1 MKHRQGALG
10 MPDEA
15 RWRRRTTMFIM
26 TIVVLMVTLIAV
38 SPLTAQADQPDGTQP
53 VDCYKESGAD
63 PSQCLPSGRWAGQV
77 GTITTRTESAGG
89 WFGGFTDGMNQIK
102 ATVRTIMPNMLLQ
115 VTQVFWNSALSL
127 SQFAAS
133 FTPMNSLGKTIDSVA
148 GTIVD
153 NVMAGGIP
161 ATFLVLGILG
171 WVGAAS
177 FNVGG
182 QTSGTM
188 LKRIFTTLMCLAIV
202 MTMGAAAKADAG
214 KSEPTVGSP
223 WWVVKNINSTMN
235 MMAGSLLDPSAITD
249 NNPSM
254 MAYGGAA
261 KANCQKYLYY
271 MHQDYKAGTSKA
283 ADGAST
289 NLFDKSDTSAVT
301 SAINTLWEETSLRSW
316 VTMQYGATDVSE
328 GNTSTGVASNALQS
342 YCHVLEDQA
351 GTSTGVQLSL
361 TNRTLSGNANSRN
374 APLTPQTGRYLLSR
388 DGFIDPWDP
397 RVNKDEN
404 ARDTD
409 TSVARH
415 RMNLF
420 WQTCSTNNGKTYAR
434 DGWKQLINNLGDD
447 GSGAIRGTGGA
458 WLRASVNPKADE
470 DQPFKTLRDNA
481 ADNAKVVP
489 FNGNDKTVDS
499 LCTAVFDNKLY
510 TDGSDH
516 DLGDE
521 FYVHNPDLEAAIL
534 GWTFDV
540 PNTGGTWREA
550 NLDLS
555 QANQAAAR
563 ASLERMY
570 GNVSANSLGAF
581 GTVLGS
587 LVNFLVWG
595 MFSLALL
602 LSKIMLCF
610 CMLTLILAFLLQAF
624 PLGDK
629 PRKALLNWG
638 KSTCSYSMIGVLYS
652 AMGFISCLIV
662 SCIITACGGAS
673 GTFFY
678 NLLVGCSPAI
688 AILTIIMT
696 CKQLKIENPFT
707 LKAVA
712 TMAGAGALAEGLSRA
727 GRSAMHAA
735 TIGMAGK
742 MMGLGKAGRIAGR
755 LSSSQNAG
763 GGAKESAETLR
774 RGMDGQQ
781 PPAVEPAMVSKVGNG
796 IAKDAG
802 APASTMDGKPA
813 PPAPTAEEQEI
824 HDKVDETF
832 AQYADAGVDPDT
844 AATLTRRNLAM
855 QRLRDGFLQGA
866 NARNPLRKS
875 GAGTPHAGRA
885 QGRQGRFDRS
895 RVPQPDH
902 RTIGVD
908 CRKPH
913 GDPARHM
920 GNCGACRQ
928 NRRKI
933 RRRHGSTHHAACG
946 PYRAPV
952 ADKPVQAVKGAT
964 DKVVRFADKH
974 MTIHPVQW
982 GRSQV
987 QAAANRIDTAKLERQ
1002 ASKLHALNH
1011 KYGDGTMSIEAA
1023 RAQVGAPRMA
1033 APSHVQP
1040 QVAAPMGS
1048 HTATG
1053 PGPIPTPPQTT
1064 PPDSETAPKE
1074 AQQDAAFSGEQ
1085 EHRLNEALAQ
1095 LDLGGDR

>member
-133 FTPMNSLGKTIDSVA
+133 FTPMDSLGKTIDSVA

-271 MHQDYKAGTSKA
+271 MHQDYKTGTSEA

-289 NLFDKSDTSAVT
+289 DLFDKSDTSAVT

-516 DLGDE
+516 DLGNK

-742 MMGLGKAGRIAGR
+742 MMGLGKAGRVAGR

-763 GGAKESAETLR
+763 GGAQESADVLR
-774 RGMDGQQ
+774 RGMDEQQ
-781 PPAVEPAMVSKVGNG
+781 QQQADPQKPDTET
-796 IAKDAG
+796 AK
-802 APASTMDGKPA
+802 T
-813 PPAPTAEEQEI
+813 PTEEQTAAPQDAQ
-824 HDKVDETF
+824 DKAEQSENGDETPT
-832 AQYADAGVDPDT
+832 QTEPDPYDLAGVD
-844 AATLTRRNLAM
+844 ASTRAKLE
-855 QRLRDGFLQGA
+855 QRTNALHSLRDRFTHGA
-866 NARNPLRKS
+866 AARNPLSK
-875 GAGTPHAGRA
+875 AGRA
-885 QGRQGRFDRS
+885 QLMRDARKVVKVGLTGAALLNPVTAPLGMIAAARMATRRATWSAAGRTLKNAGRFMRDVSAPTMQRAAQRAGDAARRVAYSRPVRKLAVSSIVQKPYQFGS
-895 RVPQPDH
+895 RVH
-902 RTIGVD
+902 
-908 CRKPH
+908 
-913 GDPARHM
+913 
-920 GNCGACRQ
+920 
-928 NRRKI
+928 
-933 RRRHGSTHHAACG
+933 
-946 PYRAPV
+946 
-952 ADKPVQAVKGAT
+952 
-964 DKVVRFADKH
+964 
-974 MTIHPVQW
+974 QW
-982 GRSQV
+982 GSRQV
-987 QAAANRIDTAKLERQ
+987 QAASRRIDEAKLEHQ
-1002 ASKLHALNH
+1002 ANKLHALNQH
-1011 KYGDGTMSIEAA
+1011 YGDKRMTLNEA
-1023 RAQVGAPRMA
+1023 RAHVGAPIPVVSAPAPPTVADPMA
-1033 APSHVQP
+1033 RGVAGSP
-1040 QVAAPMGS
+1040 QAAEQ
-1048 HTATG
+1048 ATKA
-1053 PGPIPTPPQTT
+1053 TDALT
-1064 PPDSETAPKE
+1064 DR
-1074 AQQDAAFSGEQ
+1074 QQHKLDQA
-1085 EHRLNEALAQ
+1085 LNN
-1095 LDLGGDR
+1095 LDL

>member
-133 FTPMNSLGKTIDSVA
+133 FTPMDSLGKTIDSVA

-271 MHQDYKAGTSKA
+271 MHQDYKAGTSEA

-289 NLFDKSDTSAVT
+289 DLFDKSDTSAVT

-434 DGWKQLINNLGDD
+434 DGWKQLINNLGDE

-458 WLRASVNPKADE
+458 WLRASVNPETDE

-516 DLGDE
+516 DLGNK

-742 MMGLGKAGRIAGR
+742 MMGLGKAGRVAGR

-763 GGAKESAETLR
+763 GGAQESADVLR
-774 RGMDGQQ
+774 RGMDEQQ
-781 PPAVEPAMVSKVGNG
+781 QQQADPQKPDTET
-796 IAKDAG
+796 AK
-802 APASTMDGKPA
+802 T
-813 PPAPTAEEQEI
+813 PTEEQTAAPQDAQ
-824 HDKVDETF
+824 DKAEQSENGDETPT
-832 AQYADAGVDPDT
+832 QTEPDPYDLAGVD
-844 AATLTRRNLAM
+844 ASTRAKLE
-855 QRLRDGFLQGA
+855 QRTNALHSLRDRFTHGA
-866 NARNPLRKS
+866 AARNPLSK
-875 GAGTPHAGRA
+875 AGRA
-885 QGRQGRFDRS
+885 QLMRDARKVVKVGLTGAALLNPVTAPLGMIAAARMATRRATWSAAGRTLKNAGRFMRDVSAPTMQRAAQRAGDAARRVAYSRPVRKLAVSSIVQKPYQFGS
-895 RVPQPDH
+895 RVH
-902 RTIGVD
+902 
-908 CRKPH
+908 
-913 GDPARHM
+913 
-920 GNCGACRQ
+920 
-928 NRRKI
+928 
-933 RRRHGSTHHAACG
+933 
-946 PYRAPV
+946 
-952 ADKPVQAVKGAT
+952 
-964 DKVVRFADKH
+964 
-974 MTIHPVQW
+974 QW
-982 GRSQV
+982 GSRQV
-987 QAAANRIDTAKLERQ
+987 QAASRRIDEAKLEHQ
-1002 ASKLHALNH
+1002 ANKLHALNQH
-1011 KYGDGTMSIEAA
+1011 YGDKRMTLNEA
-1023 RAQVGAPRMA
+1023 RAHVGAPIPVVSAPAPPTVADPMA
-1033 APSHVQP
+1033 RGVAGSP
-1040 QVAAPMGS
+1040 QAAEQ
-1048 HTATG
+1048 ATKA
-1053 PGPIPTPPQTT
+1053 TDALT
-1064 PPDSETAPKE
+1064 DR
-1074 AQQDAAFSGEQ
+1074 QQHKLDQA
-1085 EHRLNEALAQ
+1085 LNN
-1095 LDLGGDR
+1095 LDL